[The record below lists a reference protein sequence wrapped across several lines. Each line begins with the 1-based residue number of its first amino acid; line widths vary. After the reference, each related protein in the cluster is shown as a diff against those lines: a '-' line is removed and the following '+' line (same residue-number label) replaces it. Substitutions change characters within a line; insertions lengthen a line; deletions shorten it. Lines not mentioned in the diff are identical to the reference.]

1 MNPFDRARR
10 KAMDVRES
18 LVGLGDSLAAVSSST
33 LLANAEEILGV
44 AIEFVPP
51 THSILGGSD
60 GVLKRNDEAMY
71 IRKDVSDAE
80 KAYLV
85 AHEFGHWFLDAGLPE
100 TSYADLAAMTASEGG
115 EATVKID
122 AYGANERTE
131 LQANVFAR
139 ELLLPR
145 IVAKQQFFAP
155 HGAIEISN
163 NLKVPTEIV
172 RQQLFDGLLLPI
184 LPTVLPSPL
193 PEMTN
198 AQRVAAHAQEHFVNV
213 VAGPGTGKTTT
224 LVHRIKHLLE
234 QGVPA
239 NKILVLT
246 FTNKAATELIER
258 LAASGIKSAT
268 NVWAGTFH
276 AFGLEFLR
284 KHHHL
289 FNLSANVSVADKLMQ
304 VRLMVSRL
312 AKVRLKYYLRLQNP
326 YDWLPDVIEHIKRL
340 KEECLTVEDY
350 RARLD
355 ALPACDQDI
364 QDERE
369 DIATIFEAYEEAMR
383 EKRWVDYVDLVAYP
397 SIQARRAR
405 ASVTPYLDQFEHI
418 LVDEYQDVTEVMV
431 ELIRQLALS
440 AASVWV
446 VGDVRQAIH
455 HWRGSSIKSLVD
467 FDGTFKSQRYASP
480 TYRRYALDLNR
491 RSTPEILDLFS
502 CAGTRHALQ
511 ELMPLEDVKA
521 YRSSSGEIPRLYECD
536 SNTSQAATL
545 DACIRALAAQ
555 GVPYRDQLVISRSST
570 NVERVV
576 AELAERGV
584 PVLHIGDICQ
594 RPEIKSLF
602 CLMELLCMRQPRSLV
617 GLMQDPRFSMTHAD
631 IELLMRLTEKG
642 KGSELQR
649 GRWIWKEIPGLSRQG
664 QAAKTN
670 LSIVLQGFTRNTKP
684 WEFVSTVL
692 LDRRYGLPDPADF
705 SIEAHTARLALW
717 LFVYAVRNGDGDGS
731 QSRLTK
737 FLLQEELR
745 RRIGEK
751 LADRGMP
758 PEARA
763 LDAVNVMTVHSSKG
777 LEYQAVHVSNIDD
790 TAYGR
795 KRPYFYDMRP
805 LELIPP
811 QVLNS
816 TDENF
821 EFEERV
827 ERNNLLYVALS
838 RARDHL
844 YLYQLADTTRPPPL
858 NIAGK
863 NRLRILKGIR
873 ERVIPSAPLA
883 AGTGLPVPGVSY
895 EAFQTY
901 VNCPLQYH
909 YRHELTLTAEQE
921 IDVSIRARWAVTDML
936 YEFVKNGAVPQS
948 AFQSAWKARLLPP
961 KSDDPQLYQDA
972 VIAAKRGLALAKE
985 IRGNLVE
992 GLVAEVGGLQ
1002 IELPWMLSAGSELH
1016 WLRAHE
1022 GQSGTM
1028 KQLKPMMVN
1037 LNHPGIRSATIH
1049 SLITDRSIA
1058 DGASR
1063 GLERTTVYKM
1073 ATRFVAGDR
1082 THNRGKSCSRCAY
1095 LSVCDKT
1102 P

>member
-18 LVGLGDSLAAVSSST
+18 LVGLAGSQAPVSSKT

-44 AIEFVPP
+44 GIEFVPP
-51 THSILGGSD
+51 THSILGGTD
-60 GVLKRNDEAMY
+60 GVLKRNDETIY
-71 IRKDVSDAE
+71 VRKDVSDAE

-85 AHEFGHWFLDAGLPE
+85 AHELGHWFLDADLPE
-100 TSYADLAAMTASEGG
+100 ITYADLAAMTASEGS

-122 AYGANERTE
+122 AYGLNERTE

-145 IVAKQQFFAP
+145 VVAKQQFLAHF
-155 HGAIEISN
+155 GASQISH
-163 NLKVPTEIV
+163 NLTVPLEIV

-193 PEMTN
+193 PEMTD
-198 AQRVAAHAQEHFVNV
+198 AQRAAAHAKETFVNV

-224 LVHRIKHLLE
+224 LVHRIKYLLE

-258 LAASGIKSAT
+258 LAASGIKNAT
-268 NVWAGTFH
+268 NIWAGTFH

-289 FNLSANVSVADKLMQ
+289 FNLTANVSVADKLMQ

-312 AKVRLKYYLRLQNP
+312 AKVRLKYYLRLRNP
-326 YDWLPDVIEHIKRL
+326 YDWIPDVIEHIKRL

-355 ALPACDQDI
+355 ALPDCDQDI

-369 DIATIFEAYEEAMR
+369 DIATLFEAYEEAMR

-405 ASVTPYLDQFEHI
+405 ATVAQYLDQFEHVLI
-418 LVDEYQDVTEVMV
+418 DEYQDVTEVMV
-431 ELIRQLALS
+431 DLIRQLALN

-455 HWRGSSIKSLVD
+455 HWRGSSIKSLID
-467 FDGTFKSQRYASP
+467 FDGTFESQRHPFP
-480 TYRRYALDLNR
+480 TYKRYALDLNR
-491 RSTPEILDLFS
+491 RSTPEILGLFS
-502 CAGTRHALQ
+502 SAGTYHALRD
-511 ELMPLEDVKA
+511 LMPLEDVKA
-521 YRSSSGEIPRLYECD
+521 YRPSIEEIPRLYQCD
-536 SNTSQAATL
+536 SNVAQAATL
-545 DACIRALAAQ
+545 EACIQALAAQ
-555 GVPYRDQLVISRSST
+555 GIPYRDQLVISRSAT
-570 NVERVV
+570 NVEYAV
-576 AELAERGV
+576 AELAKRGV
-584 PVLHIGDICQ
+584 PVLHIGDVCQ

-617 GLMQDPRFSMTHAD
+617 GLMQDPRFPMSHVD
-631 IELLMRLTEKG
+631 IELLMRLTV
-642 KGSELQR
+642 KGSGTELQR
-649 GRWIWKEIPGLSRQG
+649 GRWIWKDVPGLSPHG
-664 QAAKTN
+664 QIAKVN
-670 LSIVLQGFTRNTKP
+670 LGMLLQGFTRNTKP
-684 WEFVSTVL
+684 WVFVSTVM
-692 LDRRYGLPDPADF
+692 LDRCYGLPNHTDV

-717 LFVYAVRNGDGDGS
+717 LFAYAVRNGDGDGS

-777 LEYQAVHVSNIDD
+777 LEYRAVHVTNIDD

-795 KRPYFYDMRP
+795 NRPFFYDMRP

-811 QVLNS
+811 EVLNS
-816 TDENF
+816 TDEDF
-821 EFEERV
+821 AFEERV

-844 YLYQLADTTRPPPL
+844 YLYQLADTTRPGPL
-858 NIAGK
+858 NAAGK
-863 NRLRILKGIR
+863 KLRVLHGIR
-873 ERVIPSAPLA
+873 ERAIPPAPLSA
-883 AGTGLPVPGVSY
+883 APGLALGAISY

-901 VNCPLQYH
+901 INCPLQYH
-909 YRHELTLTAEQE
+909 YRYELTLTAEQE

-936 YEFVKNGAVPQS
+936 FEFVKHGAVPQP
-948 AFQSAWKARLLPP
+948 AFQAAWKARLLPS
-961 KSDDPQLYQDA
+961 KTDDPQLYDDA
-972 VIAAKRGLALAKE
+972 VTAAKRGLAVVRG
-985 IRGNLVE
+985 IGGNLIE

-1002 IELPWMLSAGSELH
+1002 IELPWMLSVGNELH
-1016 WLRAHE
+1016 WIRAHE

-1028 KQLKPMMVN
+1028 KQLKPMMVH
-1037 LNHPGIRSATIH
+1037 LNDPGIRRATIY
-1049 SLITDRSIA
+1049 SLITDKSIS

-1063 GLERTTVYKM
+1063 GIERTTVYKM
-1073 ATRFVAGDR
+1073 AKRFVAGDR
-1082 THNRGKSCSRCAY
+1082 THSRGKSCSRCAY
-1095 LSVCDKT
+1095 LSVCDKK